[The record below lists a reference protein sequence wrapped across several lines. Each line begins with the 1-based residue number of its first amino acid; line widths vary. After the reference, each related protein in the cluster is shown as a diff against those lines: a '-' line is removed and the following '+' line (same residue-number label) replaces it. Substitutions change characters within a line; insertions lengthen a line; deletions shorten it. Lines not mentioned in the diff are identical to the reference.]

1 MEGQIQR
8 SSLLNVYS
16 GSDCVNSGGVLT
28 ITGLMAIK
36 TASITSLIKQV
47 SVLEV
52 QQVVT
57 IGSGSSPVVTAATKY
72 QIKMGAYGGTVR
84 EGAINQLLS
93 FGYTSPYVL
102 SGSAA
107 TDRYNLF
114 SALAN
119 KINNTQSAYATAYS
133 LITITQTN
141 VSPFAVGEI
150 VTQSVSG
157 ATGIVV
163 SGTTGTLTLGVISGT
178 FTSASATLTGSIS
191 GSASATA
198 ATIVLGLGLRIVD
211 DAGYYAP
218 YTSQSFERG
227 PNEIL
232 VTQGFAQTDLV
243 VTTAG
248 VLGVGQGTRML
259 ANVPVRELTSGNL
272 AQGYWSFPTNN
283 PPLAGDHYTTYVITS
298 TLSAFQDSLSDNAE
312 RHEVVQIL
320 YIDENVPNTGTGTNA
335 GYAAVVAV
343 LAPLLT

>member
-1 MEGQIQR
+1 MEGLIQR
-8 SSLLNVYS
+8 SSLLNTYTAANA
-16 GSDCVNSGGVLT
+16 VNSGGTLT

-36 TASITSLIKQV
+36 TASITSMTKQV

-57 IGSGSSPVVTAATKY
+57 IGSSTSPVVTAATKY
-72 QIKMGAYGGTVR
+72 QLKIAAYGGTVR

-102 SGSAA
+102 TGSAP

-114 SALAN
+114 SALAT
-119 KINNTQSAYATAYS
+119 KINRTQSAYVTAYA

-141 VSPFAVGEI
+141 TSAFAVGEI

-163 SGTTGTLTLGVISGT
+163 AGTTGTLTLGVISGT
-178 FTSASATLTGSIS
+178 FTSASATLTGSIT
-191 GSASATA
+191 GTASATA

-227 PNEIL
+227 PSEIL
-232 VTQGFAQTDLV
+232 VTAGFAQSDLV

-248 VLGVGQGTRML
+248 VVGVGQGTRML
-259 ANVPVRELTSGNL
+259 SNVPVRELTSGNL
-272 AQGYWSFPTNN
+272 AQGYWFFPVNN
-283 PPLAGDHYTTYVITS
+283 PPLTGDHYTTYTITS
-298 TLSAFQDSLSDNAE
+298 TLSAFQDALSDNAE

-320 YIDENVPNTGTGTNA
+320 YIDENIPNTGAGVNA
-335 GYAAVVAV
+335 GYVAFTAV
-343 LAPLLT
+343 LDPLLT